1 MALGTEESGPARFA
15 GIAPKDRMTAA
26 EALPSRRRVTGLPS
40 GICLG
45 FAMLFAGC
53 QGNVE
58 GVLPTTATPISSGG
72 GATAST
78 PGANGQPPTCTTPL
92 PGPSPLRR
100 LTHREYDNTTR
111 DLLGDDSHPSAQFSR
126 EEVFLGFDNNAT
138 ARGTTTLLAEQYMNA
153 AETLAANA
161 VTNLQQLTTC
171 NPDDA
176 AGRDA
181 CARNFIDRF
190 GAKAFR
196 APLADVERTRL
207 TTLYVS
213 ASTAWGF
220 SKGIELT
227 VAAILQSPRYLY
239 RVEFGNAAPV
249 APNVKA
255 LTPYELASR
264 LSYLLWGT
272 MPDQALLDAA
282 GTGQLSTREQ
292 VATQARRLLASDRS
306 HYVMTDFHRQWLG
319 LELIDNFDS
328 TAAGFTKELRPL
340 LRQETAQLVE
350 AVIWQAGGKLSTLLT
365 APFSFMNA
373 QLAGFYGVSGP
384 TSDSFEKV
392 ALDPQQRLGILTQGG
407 ILAAHSHAAKT
418 SPVLRGKFVREQL
431 LCNPPPPPP
440 PGIDFT
446 VAEKDSELTVREQ
459 SEIHRADP
467 ACAACHRFMD
477 PLGLTFEGFDA
488 VGRYR
493 ALEGGKPVDTSG
505 ELSGSDV
512 DGSLSGPVEL
522 AQKLASSS
530 QVKGCVVRQWFR
542 YAYAR
547 DQLSDLDRCNVTSLE
562 NSFASSDG
570 NIPELLFA
578 LTQTDAFSYR
588 SVAAGEAP

>member
-1 MALGTEESGPARFA
+1 
-15 GIAPKDRMTAA
+15 MTRA
-26 EALPSRRRVTGLPS
+26 ELLPWRGRVFALPWGAWLGLALLS
-40 GICLG
+40 
-45 FAMLFAGC
+45 AGC

-58 GVLPTTATPISSGG
+58 GALPTTPQPIPSTSGG
-72 GATAST
+72 SAST
-78 PGANGQPPTCTTPL
+78 PGSGGQPPTCTTPA

-111 DLLGDDSHPSAQFSR
+111 DLLGDDSHQALQFSR
-126 EEVFLGFDNNAT
+126 EELFLGFDNNAT

-161 VTNLQQLTTC
+161 VKNLQQLTSC
-171 NPDDA
+171 DANDA

-181 CARNFIDRF
+181 CARGFIDRF

-196 APLADVERTRL
+196 APLADAERARL
-207 TTLYVS
+207 TALYAS

-227 VAAILQSPRYLY
+227 MAAILQSPRYLY
-239 RVEFGNAAPV
+239 RVEFGVAPASPSP

-282 GTGQLSTREQ
+282 STGQLTKREQ
-292 VATQARRLLASDRS
+292 LATHARRLLASDRS

-319 LELIDNFDS
+319 LDLIDNFDS
-328 TAAGFTKELRPL
+328 TVTGFSNDLRPL
-340 LRQETAQLVE
+340 MHQETARLVE
-350 AVIWQAGGKLSTLLT
+350 AAIWQGGGKLSTLLT
-365 APFSFMNA
+365 APFSFMN
-373 QLAGFYGVSGP
+373 QRLASFYGVTGPSG
-384 TSDSFEKV
+384 DAFEKV
-392 ALDPQQRLGILTQGG
+392 TLDPQQRLGILTQGG

-440 PGIDFT
+440 PGVDFT
-446 VAEKDSELTVREQ
+446 VAEKDSSLTVREQ
-459 SEIHRADP
+459 SAAHRADP

-477 PLGLTFEGFDA
+477 PIGLTFEGFDA
-488 VGRYR
+488 AGRYR
-493 ALEGGKPVDTSG
+493 TLDNAKPVDTSG
-505 ELSGSDV
+505 ELTGTDV
-512 DGSLSGPVEL
+512 DGPVSGPTEL
-522 AQKLASSS
+522 GQKLASSA
-530 QVKGCVVRQWFR
+530 QVKNCVVRQWFR

-547 DQLSDLDRCNVTSLE
+547 DEVTDQDACNVANLE
-562 NSFASSDG
+562 SAFATSDG

-578 LTQTDAFSYR
+578 LTQTDAFGYR